1 MLKDRMRVDLPA
13 RRRKGSAKGSKSQ
26 KGADRARRFLDEESF
41 RNASMGVTQRGKRE
55 AERKISRAVSDED
68 PDSALVVFFVVL
80 CFDRKSVFLFKLGQ
94 R

>member
-1 MLKDRMRVDLPA
+1 
-13 RRRKGSAKGSKSQ
+13 
-26 KGADRARRFLDEESF
+26 
-41 RNASMGVTQRGKRE
+41 MGVTQRGKRE